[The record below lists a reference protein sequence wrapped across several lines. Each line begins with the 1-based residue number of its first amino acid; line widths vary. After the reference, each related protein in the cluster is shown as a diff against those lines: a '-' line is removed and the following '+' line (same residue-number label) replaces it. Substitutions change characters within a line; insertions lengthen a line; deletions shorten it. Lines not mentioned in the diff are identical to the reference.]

1 MDRSEIERLL
11 TMVALAGVSN
21 DRAAYEWVRDRF
33 VVAFDK
39 LQNERKHVGKL
50 SENG

>member
-1 MDRSEIERLL
+1 MDRAEIERLL
-11 TMVALAGVSN
+11 TMVALAGSSN

-33 VVAFDK
+33 VVAFEK